1 MTSTVINL
9 EIYENPKYD
18 LKNKAQFFKIVKSI
32 FSQRRKTLVNSLSG
46 SPYMNFSKEKIIDVL
61 EKMKLSDKIRGEKL
75 NIEQIVEFSNI
86 INETQEY

>member
-1 MTSTVINL
+1 MNL
-9 EIYENPKYD
+9 
-18 LKNKAQFFKIVKSI
+18 
-32 FSQRRKTLVNSLSG
+32 
-46 SPYMNFSKEKIIDVL
+46 SKEKIIDVL